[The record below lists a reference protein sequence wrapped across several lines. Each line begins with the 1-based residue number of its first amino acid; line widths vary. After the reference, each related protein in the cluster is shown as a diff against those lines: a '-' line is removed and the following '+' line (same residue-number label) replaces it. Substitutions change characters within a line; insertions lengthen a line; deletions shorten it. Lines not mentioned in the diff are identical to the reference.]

1 MTYQT
6 LVFND
11 SNISAFIFDDDDE
24 VVLTAANVVNRT
36 QKLIISDMNEMNT
49 TKVLAFNWKLISTG
63 IYLEIPEGYEVQVRS
78 RSGLAVKYG
87 LMVLNSPGTID
98 SGYRGEVKVILKN
111 HDHHSYDVKKG
122 DRIAQLVMAS
132 VVRAEIE
139 EVIELS
145 ETERNEGG
153 FGSTGK

>member
-1 MTYQT
+1 MKLKIKNLSDNPTPYYKN
-6 LVFND
+6 LGD
-11 SNISAFIFDDDDE
+11 AGMDICSNE
-24 VVLTAANVVNRT
+24 NV
-36 QKLIISDMNEMNT
+36 
-49 TKVLAFNWKLISTG
+49 KVLAFNWKLISTG

-78 RSGLAVKYG
+78 RSGLAVKNG

-139 EVIELS
+139 EITELS
-145 ETERNEGG
+145 TTERNEGG

>member
-1 MTYQT
+1 MKLKIKNLSDNPTPYYK
-6 LVFND
+6 NPGD
-11 SNISAFIFDDDDE
+11 AGMDICSNE
-24 VVLTAANVVNRT
+24 NV
-36 QKLIISDMNEMNT
+36 
-49 TKVLAFNWKLISTG
+49 KVLAFNWKLISTG

-78 RSGLAVKYG
+78 RSGLAVKNG

>member
-1 MTYQT
+1 MKLKIKNLSDNPMPCYK
-6 LVFND
+6 NPGD
-11 SNISAFIFDDDDE
+11 SGMDICSNENI
-24 VVLTAANVVNRT
+24 
-36 QKLIISDMNEMNT
+36 
-49 TKVLAFNWKLISTG
+49 KVLAFNWKLISTG

>member
-1 MTYQT
+1 MKLKIKNLSDNPMPCYKN
-6 LVFND
+6 LGD
-11 SNISAFIFDDDDE
+11 SGMDICSNENI
-24 VVLTAANVVNRT
+24 
-36 QKLIISDMNEMNT
+36 
-49 TKVLAFNWKLISTG
+49 KVLAFNWKLISTG

-153 FGSTGK
+153 FGSTGVK

>member
-1 MTYQT
+1 MKLKIKNLSDNPTPYYKN
-6 LVFND
+6 LGD
-11 SNISAFIFDDDDE
+11 AGMDICSNE
-24 VVLTAANVVNRT
+24 NV
-36 QKLIISDMNEMNT
+36 
-49 TKVLAFNWKLISTG
+49 KVLAFNWKLISTG

-98 SGYRGEVKVILKN
+98 SGYRGEVKVILMN
-111 HDHHSYDVKKG
+111 HNHFSYKVKKG
-122 DRIAQLVMAS
+122 DRIAQLVM
-132 VVRAEIE
+132 VPIIIAEIE